1 MAGFILVALIV
12 FYLIYTFIK
21 DNGFL
26 TRKKL
31 LNKENAKPDAVVA
44 KVEPVVVGSKR
55 NKHYVI
61 EVTFSDGTS
70 YRDKANIMTPGY
82 MKYTIQLDK
91 EKIQPIIDAAIAA
104 HNEAVQ

>member
-31 LNKENAKPDAVVA
+31 LNKENAKPDAVVE

-91 EKIQPIIDAAIAA
+91 
-104 HNEAVQ
+104 